1 MTEVN
6 PVTDLTNDGEIA
18 VITLNSPPVNA
29 LSEAM
34 REGLIAAAA
43 KAEADPSV
51 KAMLVIC
58 AGRTFIAG
66 ADISEFDK
74 VMKGA
79 GFRDVQNAMDGAKKP
94 IVVAI
99 HGTALGGG
107 LETAMCGHYRVAVP
121 SAKMGQ
127 PEVAL
132 GLVPGAGGT
141 QRLPRLVGVEK
152 ALVMVTDGK
161 PISAG
166 EGLGLGLIDALVPE
180 KDLKGG
186 ALAFARQLLA
196 DGKGARRTRDLNE
209 KVSGVPTKLFADFR
223 ASHDFRG
230 FDAPGEAVKCV
241 EAATTMPFDQGLDF
255 EERVFLACK
264 DLLQS
269 KAQRYA
275 FFAERKTA
283 KVPGLA
289 DDVKLIDIKKVG
301 VIGAG
306 LMGGGIATVF
316 ANAGLPVTVIEA
328 NADALAKGMDAVKGG
343 YEAGVKRGRLNAEEA
358 QARFARMTSSLK
370 MEDLADCDLIVEA
383 VFERMDIK
391 KDVFSRLDKIAKPG
405 AILAS
410 NTSFLDIDAIAAA
423 TSRPDH
429 VLGLH
434 FFSPAPVMK
443 LLEIVRGAKTSDSVL
458 ATAMK
463 LAKAI
468 GKVGV
473 LAGNAH
479 GFIGNRILMARQD
492 EANKLVLE
500 GASPYAVDQ
509 VLTDFGFPM
518 GTFAMFDMAG
528 LDLGWVASESH
539 GETLRDLLCEAGRR
553 GQKTK
558 SGYYDYDS
566 ARKASPSPVVE
577 KIIEDFRK
585 KKGVTPRAIGNQE
598 ILERCILPMVNEGA
612 KILEEGKASRASDID
627 IVWIYGYGWP
637 ACRGGPMFYGDTLG
651 LTTVAAGL
659 RKYGATPAPLIEK
672 LAAAGKRLS
681 DYSN

>member
-1 MTEVN
+1 MTDIN
-6 PVTDLTNDGEIA
+6 PITDLSRDGEIA

-29 LSEAM
+29 LSRLM
-34 REGLIAAAA
+34 REGLIAAFAQAEADGAA
-43 KAEADPSV
+43 KAV
-51 KAMLVIC
+51 LLIC

-74 VMKGA
+74 VQTGA
-79 GFRDVQNAMDGAKKP
+79 GFRDLQNAMDAVKKP

-107 LETAMCGHYRVAVP
+107 LETAMCGHYRVAVL
-121 SAKMGQ
+121 SAKLGQ

-152 ALVMVTDGK
+152 ALAMVTDGK
-161 PISAG
+161 PIAAD
-166 EGLGLGLIDALVPE
+166 EGLKLGLIDALMPE
-180 KDLKGG
+180 TDLKQS
-186 ALAFARQLLA
+186 ALAFVRELLA
-196 DGKGARRTRDLNE
+196 EGKGVRRTRDLNE
-209 KVSGVPTKLFADFR
+209 KVTGVPAKLFADFR
-223 ASHDFRG
+223 AAHDFRG
-230 FDAPGEAVKCV
+230 FTAPGEAIKCV
-241 EAATTMPFDQGLDF
+241 EAATTLPFDQGIDF
-255 EERVFLACK
+255 EEKVFLACMAS
-264 DLLQS
+264 LQS

-283 KVPGLA
+283 KIPGLG
-289 DDVKLIDIKKVG
+289 DDVPLLPIQKVG

-316 ANAGLPVTVIEA
+316 ANAGLPVTVVEA
-328 NADALAKGMDAVKGG
+328 NATALAAGLDTVKGG
-343 YEAGVKRGRLNAEEA
+343 YEAGVKRGRLSAEEA
-358 QARFARMTSSLK
+358 QARFGRMTGSLK
-370 MEDLADCDLIVEA
+370 MEDLGGCDLIVEA

-391 KDVFSRLDKIAKPG
+391 KDVFSRLDKIAKP
-405 AILAS
+405 ATILAS
-410 NTSFLDIDAIAAA
+410 NTSFLDIDEIAAA
-423 TSRPDH
+423 TTRPDK

-443 LLEIVRGAKTSDSVL
+443 LMEIVRGAKTSDSAL

-492 EANKLVLE
+492 AASQLVLE
-500 GASPYAVDQ
+500 GASPYAIDK

-518 GTFAMFDMAG
+518 GPFAMHDLAG
-528 LDLGWVASESH
+528 LDLGWVAAESH

-566 ARKASPSPVVE
+566 ARKASPSPVTE

-585 KKGVTPRAIGNQE
+585 KKGVTARAIGEQE
-598 ILERCILPMVNEGA
+598 ILERCLLPMINEGA

-637 ACRGGPMFYGDTLG
+637 VYRGGPMFYADTIG
-651 LTTVAAGL
+651 LAQVAAGL
-659 RKYGATPAPLIEK
+659 KKYGLQPAPLLTK
-672 LAAAGKRLS
+672 LAAANKRLS
-681 DYSN
+681 DFSN

>member
-6 PVTDLTNDGEIA
+6 PVTDLTSEGEIA

-34 REGLIAAAA
+34 REGLIAAVA
-43 KAEADPSV
+43 KAEADASV
-51 KAMLVIC
+51 KAMLMIC

-209 KVSGVPTKLFADFR
+209 KVTGVPTKIFADFR

-230 FDAPGEAVKCV
+230 FDAPDEAVKCV
-241 EAATTMPFDQGLDF
+241 EAATTMPFDQGIDF
-255 EERVFLACK
+255 EEKIFLACK
-264 DLLQS
+264 DSLQS

-283 KVPGLA
+283 KIPGLA
-289 DDVKLIDIKKVG
+289 YDVKLIDIKKVG

-316 ANAGLPVTVIEA
+316 ANAGLAVTVVEA
-328 NADALAKGMDAVKGG
+328 NAEALAKGLDAVKGG

-358 QARFARMTSSLK
+358 QARFARMTGSLK

-383 VFERMDIK
+383 VFERMDLK
-391 KDVFSRLDKIAKPG
+391 KDVFSRLDKIAKPD

-500 GASPYAVDQ
+500 GASPYAVDK

-518 GTFAMFDMAG
+518 GPFAMFDLAG

-577 KIIEDFRK
+577 NIIEDFRK
-585 KKGVTPRAIGNQE
+585 KKGVAPRAIGDQE

-637 ACRGGPMFYGDTLG
+637 AYRGGPMFYGDTLG
-651 LTTVAAGL
+651 LNAVAAGV
-659 RKYGATPAPLIEK
+659 RKYGGTPAPLIEK

-681 DYSN
+681 DYSS